1 MVTAC
6 ANRAMLAM
14 VLMNRERPALPNWR
28 LLAVMLILAT
38 TSGCA
43 RWEREEPH
51 RLDAWIGESE
61 RQLVLAAGA
70 PDAVHELKDDS
81 RILTWRRDHTERRNG
96 EIVTVTETR
105 VVDGQTILVPVTRQ
119 EPSFEFHYECTASFE
134 IDAEEIVRA
143 HEMHG
148 NDCDSFLE

>member
-1 MVTAC
+1 MP
-6 ANRAMLAM
+6 NR
-14 VLMNRERPALPNWR
+14 R
-28 LLAVMLILAT
+28 LLAIMLIMAT
-38 TSGCA
+38 TVGCA
-43 RWEREEPH
+43 RREREEPH

-61 RQLVLAAGA
+61 RRLVLAAGA

-96 EIVTVTETR
+96 EIITVTETR
-105 VVDGQTILVPVTRQ
+105 EVDGQTVLVPVTRQ

-134 IDAEEIVRA
+134 IDAEGIVRA
-143 HEMHG
+143 REMHG